1 MNPLKK
7 AWRKFTRPTMITE
20 NGVKLFLGPVAMTR
34 CANGIYSGKHEL
46 PEREVIGKTLSADD
60 VVLEIGAGV
69 GMVTLQC
76 CRQIGADRVHT
87 CEANPALLPIL
98 RRSCE
103 LNGFKPELISGMVGL
118 EAGQQEFFVAEQFV
132 SSSRFA
138 RESGIEQRE
147 KTMVPVH
154 ALSALLARIEPT
166 YLIMDAEGAEAD
178 LLDPRVDLACLQ
190 KICVEVHPKIIGD
203 TAVNQIVRTL
213 ADQGLHLSW
222 SQSRGVVLFFERH
235 KPAPALAAIAA

>member
-7 AWRKFTRPTMITE
+7 AWRKLTRPTLIVE
-20 NGVKLFLGPVAMTR
+20 NGVKLFLGPVAQTR

-46 PEREVIGKTLSADD
+46 PEREVVGKTLCPND

-87 CEANPALLPIL
+87 CEANPALLPVL
-98 RRSCE
+98 KRSCE
-103 LNGFKPELISGMVGL
+103 LNGFAPELISGMVGL
-118 EAGQQEFFVAEQFV
+118 EAGSQEFFVAKQFV
-132 SSSRFA
+132 SSSRYA
-138 RESGIEQRE
+138 HDASVEQRE
-147 KTMVPVH
+147 QTVVPVL
-154 ALSALLARIEPT
+154 ALSALLARIQPT

-178 LLDPRVDLACLQ
+178 LLDPRVNLGCLN
-190 KICVEVHPKIIGD
+190 KVCVEVHPKIIGD
-203 TAVNQIVRTL
+203 TAINQIVRTL

-222 SQSRGVVLFFERH
+222 SQSRGVVLFFERS
-235 KPAPALAAIAA
+235 KPAPALAGIAA

>member
-7 AWRKFTRPTMITE
+7 AWRKFTRPTLIEE
-20 NGVKLFLGPVAMTR
+20 NGVKLFLGPVAQTR

-46 PEREVIGKTLSADD
+46 PEREVVGKTLAAED

-76 CRQIGADRVHT
+76 CRQIGSERVHT
-87 CEANPALLPIL
+87 CEANPALLPVL
-98 RRSCE
+98 QRSCE
-103 LNGFKPELISGMVGL
+103 LNGFHPELISGMVGL
-118 EAGQQEFFVAEQFV
+118 EAGEQEFFVAKQFV
-132 SSSRFA
+132 SSSRFTRDA
-138 RESGIEQRE
+138 SIEQRE
-147 KTMVPVH
+147 KTIVPVY
-154 ALSALLARIEPT
+154 ALSALLARIQPT

-178 LLDPRVDLACLQ
+178 LLDPRIDLSCLN

-203 TAVNQIVRTL
+203 AAINHIVRTL
-213 ADQGLHLSW
+213 ADQGLFLSW

-235 KPAPALAAIAA
+235 KPTPALAAVAA